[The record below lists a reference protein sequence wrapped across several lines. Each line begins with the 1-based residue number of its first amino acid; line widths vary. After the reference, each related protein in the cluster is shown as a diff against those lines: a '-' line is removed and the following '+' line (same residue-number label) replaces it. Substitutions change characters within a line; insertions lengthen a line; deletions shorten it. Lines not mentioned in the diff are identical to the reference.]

1 MKRLMR
7 RIYNVIKMN
16 KRKLWE
22 SLFFISTVI
31 SIVFAFLFV
40 AIYQFLYF
48 FILFVFV
55 VIWTIADKCNKLLNE
70 ITEKQ
75 FIGDSTESIENDI
88 DKYSEIVSQN

>member
-40 AIYQFLYF
+40 AIYQLIYF
-48 FILFVFV
+48 IILFVFV
-55 VIWTIADKCNKLLNE
+55 VIWTISIIKLFGF
-70 ITEKQ
+70 IVRDGYIRISKEK
-75 FIGDSTESIENDI
+75 
-88 DKYSEIVSQN
+88 KY